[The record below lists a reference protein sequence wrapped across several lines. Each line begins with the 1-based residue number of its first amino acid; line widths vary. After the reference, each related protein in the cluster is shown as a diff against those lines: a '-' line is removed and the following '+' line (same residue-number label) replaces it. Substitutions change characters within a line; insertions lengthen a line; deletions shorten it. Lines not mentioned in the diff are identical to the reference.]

1 MYKYIQDR
9 LQSKRPHGSYPT
21 SLHFCTATDISNSDF
36 LRMRKKKRGGGRVK
50 IQKSTLKLLCHPSQW
65 PPTGKGPV
73 HMEDTDTCAND
84 KEREREKRQG
94 ELAKQVT

>member
-36 LRMRKKKRGGGRVK
+36 LRMRKKKRGGGE
-50 IQKSTLKLLCHPSQW
+50 
-65 PPTGKGPV
+65 GKNTEKHFEALVSPLSMAPHGKRASPHGGHR
-73 HMEDTDTCAND
+73 HMR
-84 KEREREKRQG
+84 K
-94 ELAKQVT
+94 